1 VHELAALSDLTG
13 SAWGRTQTREGCDV
27 FVTVGRFTYRP
38 GDLFSAEVC
47 PKLADLTR
55 AWGGQSVK
63 VA

>member
-1 VHELAALSDLTG
+1 MGAYTD
-13 SAWGRTQTREGCDV
+13 REGCDV

-38 GDLFSAEVC
+38 GDLFSADVC